1 MLRDS
6 EVSVM
11 VDCRARPGIGVWEA
25 ISGAIAFA
33 VRNQCGVR
41 LLWGNHL
48 LEIGPRILRPPC
60 SGGMMVSGVAIRS
73 YSRLPARPETTVAS
87 RLPSRRRDHEQATV
101 TRMSS
106 RGIVGRVIQAA
117 LGTCRGRSDAWHRHR
132 RAGSPKVD
140 ACPESDIE
148 AEQAR
153 RAVGCE
159 RSFAWGER
167 WNRPGHPLTRTYCVV
182 P

>member
-48 LEIGPRILRPPC
+48 LEISPQDTPAIVQRRYDGLWRGNPQLFASPGTTRDYRGESAPIAADGP
-60 SGGMMVSGVAIRS
+60 
-73 YSRLPARPETTVAS
+73 
-87 RLPSRRRDHEQATV
+87 
-101 TRMSS
+101 
-106 RGIVGRVIQAA
+106 
-117 LGTCRGRSDAWHRHR
+117 
-132 RAGSPKVD
+132 
-140 ACPESDIE
+140 
-148 AEQAR
+148 
-153 RAVGCE
+153 
-159 RSFAWGER
+159 
-167 WNRPGHPLTRTYCVV
+167 
-182 P
+182 

>member
-48 LEIGPRILRPPC
+48 LEIG
-60 SGGMMVSGVAIRS
+60 
-73 YSRLPARPETTVAS
+73 
-87 RLPSRRRDHEQATV
+87 
-101 TRMSS
+101 
-106 RGIVGRVIQAA
+106 
-117 LGTCRGRSDAWHRHR
+117 
-132 RAGSPKVD
+132 
-140 ACPESDIE
+140 
-148 AEQAR
+148 
-153 RAVGCE
+153 
-159 RSFAWGER
+159 
-167 WNRPGHPLTRTYCVV
+167 
-182 P
+182 